1 MPRGLSKLKQL
12 DTLDMA
18 FNTKLTISNELN
30 ILTTINWLKY
40 LNIMATDCNQKT
52 LKKLQQSLPKTRIV
66 WNLKDLLQGSSE

>member
-30 ILTTINWLKY
+30 ILTTMNWLKY